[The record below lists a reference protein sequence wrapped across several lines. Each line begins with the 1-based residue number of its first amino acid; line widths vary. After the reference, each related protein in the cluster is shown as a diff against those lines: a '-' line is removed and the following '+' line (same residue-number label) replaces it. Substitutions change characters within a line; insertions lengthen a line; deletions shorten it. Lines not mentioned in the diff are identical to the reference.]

1 MSNDPHEAVEY
12 RQAVEKDFDAIAH
25 VWREGARSALG
36 PAPEPPSVD
45 ELRARIDG
53 ELASGWVL
61 TVAVRSGSVVGFLAL
76 KPGLHVL
83 DQLFVLPSDHGRG
96 IGTALLDRAK
106 REMPGGFRLRTA
118 AANEKARRFYVRSGL
133 SFIEE
138 GIHPKNGTAVC
149 HYGWSVAKD

>member
-1 MSNDPHEAVEY
+1 MPTDPHEAVEY
-12 RQAVEKDFDAIAH
+12 REAVEKDFDAIAH

-36 PAPEPPSVD
+36 PALEPPSID
-45 ELRARIDG
+45 ELRTRIVG

-61 TVAVRSGSVVGFLAL
+61 TVATRRGSVVGFLAL
-76 KPGLHVL
+76 KPNLYLL
-83 DQLFVLPSDHGRG
+83 DQLFVLPSAQGQG

>member
-1 MSNDPHEAVEY
+1 MSTDPHEAVEY
-12 RQAVEKDFDAIAH
+12 REAVEKDFGAVAH

-36 PAPEPPSVD
+36 PAMEPPSVD

-61 TVAVRSGSVVGFLAL
+61 PVAVRSGSVVGFLAL
-76 KPGLHVL
+76 KPRLHVL
-83 DQLFVLPSDHGRG
+83 DQLFVLPSAQGQG

-118 AANEKARRFYVRSGL
+118 AINEKARRFYVRSGL
-133 SFIEE
+133 SFLGE

>member
-1 MSNDPHEAVEY
+1 MPTDPHEAVEY

-36 PAPEPPSVD
+36 PAMELPSVD
-45 ELRARIDG
+45 ELRSRIDG

-61 TVAVRSGSVVGFLAL
+61 TVAVRSGGVVGFLAL
-76 KPGLHVL
+76 KPRLGIL
-83 DQLFVLPSDHGRG
+83 DQLFVLPSAQGQG

-118 AANEKARRFYVRSGL
+118 AANEKARRFYLRSGL

-149 HYGWSVAKD
+149 HYG